1 MSKGTVKAL
10 STRVT
15 HCPLVQSREYGHRSY
30 APVTSISI
38 SPMCSGHQQQR
49 CWWYPPSLPYS
60 PSGPCFLF
68 APSLIS
74 SLPSW
79 LLTPPPSL
87 DGLLCHHFPA
97 LTLGTLSSIGPML
110 YISRAAAPSSG
121 CLSPAQA
128 HLDHLDQPIQTSA
141 RRQVSNCSW

>member
-15 HCPLVQSREYGHRSY
+15 HCPLVQSREYGHQSY

-38 SPMCSGHQQQR
+38 SPMFIGHQRQR

-60 PSGPCFLF
+60 PSGPCFLS

-87 DGLLCHHFPA
+87 DGLFCHHFPA

-110 YISRAAAPSSG
+110 YISTCNTKFRVSQPSPST
-121 CLSPAQA
+121 SRPSRSA
-128 HLDHLDQPIQTSA
+128 HPNKCQTA
-141 RRQVSNCSW
+141 GV